1 MIHFPFCSCHMSDI
15 IVKKEAGYMK
25 LCIALTGIVPKQSL
39 MDQEDYND
47 YSRQQQ
53 DLSQN
58 GRYADCI
65 FEECN

>member
-1 MIHFPFCSCHMSDI
+1 
-15 IVKKEAGYMK
+15 MK

-53 DLSQN
+53 DLSSE
-58 GRYADCI
+58 REIRRLYI
-65 FEECN
+65 